1 MVRRSTPANTAAD
14 RVIDELD
21 LSMRRL
27 REAMRDIP
35 IRRGSFKRTHD
46 NLARDVAQAAA
57 LMDAIRPILRGKN

>member
-1 MVRRSTPANTAAD
+1 MAARTSAGNSAAD

-57 LMDAIRPILRGKN
+57 LMDAIRPILRAKN